1 MQRRAVPW
9 VDWAEWRGVR
19 DLLFAADLAQ
29 RRRGVQRVAA
39 WRSRCAPLG
48 PLPQPSSASSSPRRC
63 RDRGRLPVSV
73 ECTGF
78 IVEAWLSESALPPP
92 SEVQLRLAYAMA
104 LLRLVNG
111 ICDPSQRGKAAG
123 SVMALSRRLGL
134 PPMLVDLRH
143 AATHG
148 SLPALAALRLG
159 AAQAMEWLNERYWK
173 QQHEEAALLESEGTG
188 AALRREVVSTLQ
200 KYRKCREATMPQG
213 DQARDIG
220 KATEE
225 SIIDAN
231 TWRAA
236 DNLATSAVTA
246 EILAAALLDGDL
258 LVPKEPEVGEQ
269 GAEPA
274 IQPWASSEVDDVF
287 ARLTYVW
294 WPLVVALSQHRHSL
308 RAALL
313 HGAIS
318 RLAAEGAAGVVN
330 APSVQRKLR
339 LSFLQRWAVFISRAP
354 PAAERSGGSGA
365 AVRLSS
371 DAVVLCLRGM
381 NTWVLPL
388 VRQCGRDG
396 ECSARV
402 TKLAEI
408 GSAMASLR
416 AGRVSQL
423 AEPSSARRTDVSL
436 ESMSATLELW
446 RHTAKRGDGP
456 KSRSGPED
464 NLSDSRTGV
473 GQRSLGVD
481 VARLA
486 RWGRPVHFA
495 PAYVGTQARPC
506 SPSLELPE
514 YINDVCLVGQRQLQ
528 CQDDGELPTSSSSL
542 R

>member
-1 MQRRAVPW
+1 M
-9 VDWAEWRGVR
+9 
-19 DLLFAADLAQ
+19 
-29 RRRGVQRVAA
+29 
-39 WRSRCAPLG
+39 
-48 PLPQPSSASSSPRRC
+48 
-63 RDRGRLPVSV
+63 SV

-92 SEVQLRLAYAMA
+92 SETQLRLAYAMA

-188 AALRREVVSTLQ
+188 AALRREVVGTLQ

-213 DQARDIG
+213 DQARDLG

-231 TWRAA
+231 TRRTA

-246 EILAAALLDGDL
+246 EIMAAALLDGDL

-294 WPLVVALSQHRHSL
+294 WPLVVALSQRRHSL

-318 RLAAEGAAGVVN
+318 RLAAEGAAAGVGN
-330 APSVQRKLR
+330 APSIQRKLR
-339 LSFLQRWAVFISRAP
+339 LGFLQRWAVFISRAP
-354 PAAERSGGSGA
+354 PVAARSGGSGT

-371 DAVVLCLRGM
+371 DAVILCLRGM

-446 RHTAKRGDGP
+446 RHKEARGGGP
-456 KSRSGPED
+456 KSRSGRED
-464 NLSDSRTGV
+464 NLPDSRTGV
-473 GQRSLGVD
+473 GQRRRRLVVD

-486 RWGRPVHFA
+486 RWGRPARFA
-495 PAYVGTQARPC
+495 PAYVGTQARPI

-514 YINDVCLVGQRQLQ
+514 YINDVCLVGLQRLDVQRR
-528 CQDDGELPTSSSSL
+528 DDVCFGRTGGV
-542 R
+542 